1 MKAIKRVKKLVS
13 TLSLISLSVAMLLS
27 SVGIA
32 AGSVKSTRG
41 NTAGQIR
48 QGKVQQRSQ
57 HNFVSLKQFNSELNI
72 KVKEYLKVAAYTSL
86 ETAKQEI
93 SYKADGSKKVLSGS
107 MNLTHSQSAVDHRDG
122 TAQASQSAMVTLSGA
137 LSDNYSLTGRI
148 SASKDL
154 KDTENEQSNGVS
166 DLGIILSQKQIDLA
180 NWIKGGFGVSSTLPT
195 SKYSRE
201 YQNFEGSLGGSYTF
215 ALTEAVLMKGFST
228 SLSLGAARNFH
239 RYETDAA
246 GRILNPYSV
255 REILS
260 ASYSKNAFSFSFE
273 FLHRHAW
280 NYKGSVS
287 QAFEHTE
294 EISYSLTPKWG
305 VSLGH
310 TNAGSWLAPNRQDS
324 NLKLINEN
332 DSIIYGSMSLVF

>member
-1 MKAIKRVKKLVS
+1 MKAVKRVKKLVS
-13 TLSLISLSVAMLLS
+13 TLSLVSLSVAMLLA
-27 SVGIA
+27 SVGFA
-32 AGSVKSTRG
+32 AGTVKSKRG
-41 NTAGQIR
+41 NTAGQVR
-48 QGKVQQRSQ
+48 QGKMQQRSQ
-57 HNFVSLKQFNSELNI
+57 HNFVSLKQFNSELDV
-72 KVKEYLKVAAYTSL
+72 KVKEYQKVASFTSL
-86 ETAKQEI
+86 ETAQQEI
-93 SYKADGSKKVLSGS
+93 SYKADGSKKTISGS
-107 MNLTHSQSAVDHRDG
+107 VNITYSRSAVDHQDG
-122 TAQASQSAMVTLSGA
+122 TARASQSAMLTLAGA
-137 LSDNYSLTGRI
+137 LSDNYTLTGRI
-148 SASKDL
+148 SASQDL
-154 KDTENEQSNGVS
+154 KDTENEETNGVS
-166 DLGIILSQKQIDLA
+166 DLGLILTQKKVELA
-180 NWIKGGFGVSSTLPT
+180 NWVNGGFGVSSTLPT

-215 ALTEAVLMKGFST
+215 ALTEAVLVKGLST

-260 ASYSKNAFSFSFE
+260 AGYTKGAFSFSFE

-294 EISYSLTPKWG
+294 EISYSVTPQWG